1 MTHLPTPLSRQ
12 RGGTLLG
19 FVIGALFGL
28 AVSLAVTVYVTKAP
42 IPFMNKNQP
51 RPAEGEASEG
61 KKNKDWD
68 PNAGLPGRLP
78 PKPEPSASAPAEA
91 AAPAAAPAAPVPAPA
106 PAAPAAAP
114 AAGPAVPKSPDAL
127 GDLARSRSEAAKP
140 AEPAPRP
147 AAAAAAAAA
156 EAPAADPF
164 QYFVQVGAFRN
175 PEEAEQLRAKLL
187 LQGLQAKVSERE
199 QGGRV
204 VHRVRLGPF
213 ERREEAD
220 KVRER
225 LEGGA
230 SAVVVRVQR

>member
-1 MTHLPTPLSRQ
+1 
-12 RGGTLLG
+12 
-19 FVIGALFGL
+19 
-28 AVSLAVTVYVTKAP
+28 
-42 IPFMNKNQP
+42 MNKNQP
-51 RPAEGEASEG
+51 RPAEGEAAEG

-78 PKPEPSASAPAEA
+78 PKPQAGASAPEEAAAPSTPAPAAPATATATAPAPA
-91 AAPAAAPAAPVPAPA
+91 AAPAAAPPA
-106 PAAPAAAP
+106 
-114 AAGPAVPKSPDAL
+114 KSSDAL
-127 GDLARSRSEAAKP
+127 GDLARSRSESAKP

-147 AAAAAAAAA
+147 AAA
-156 EAPAADPF
+156 ETPAADPF

-187 LQGLQAKVSERE
+187 LQGLQAKISERE

-225 LEGGA
+225 LDGGS

>member
-1 MTHLPTPLSRQ
+1 MIDLPVSLSRQ
-12 RGGTLLG
+12 RGGTVLG

-28 AVSLAVTVYVTKAP
+28 AVSLAVALYVTKTP

-51 RPAEGEASEG
+51 RPAEGEAAEG

-78 PKPEPSASAPAEA
+78 PKPQASASAPQEAAAPSTPASAAPAAAPAPAAVPAPA
-91 AAPAAAPAAPVPAPA
+91 AAPAAAPSA
-106 PAAPAAAP
+106 
-114 AAGPAVPKSPDAL
+114 KSSDAL
-127 GDLARSRSEAAKP
+127 GDLARSRGESAKP
-140 AEPAPRP
+140 AEPAPRL
-147 AAAAAAAAA
+147 AAT
-156 EAPAADPF
+156 EPPAADPF

-187 LQGLQAKVSERE
+187 LQGLQAKISERE

-213 ERREEAD
+213 ERRDEAD

-225 LEGGA
+225 LDGGS

>member
-1 MTHLPTPLSRQ
+1 MIHLPVSLSRQ
-12 RGGTLLG
+12 RGGTVLG

-28 AVSLAVTVYVTKAP
+28 AVSLAVAVYVTKTP

-51 RPAEGEASEG
+51 RPAEGEAAEG
-61 KKNKDWD
+61 KKTKDWD

-78 PKPEPSASAPAEA
+78 PKPQAGASAPEEAAAPSTPAPAAPAADPAPA
-91 AAPAAAPAAPVPAPA
+91 AAPAAAPPA
-106 PAAPAAAP
+106 
-114 AAGPAVPKSPDAL
+114 KSSDAL
-127 GDLARSRSEAAKP
+127 GDLARSRSESAKP

-147 AAAAAAAAA
+147 AAA
-156 EAPAADPF
+156 ETPAADPF

-187 LQGLQAKVSERE
+187 LQGLQAKISERE

-225 LEGGA
+225 LDGGS

>member
-1 MTHLPTPLSRQ
+1 
-12 RGGTLLG
+12 
-19 FVIGALFGL
+19 
-28 AVSLAVTVYVTKAP
+28 
-42 IPFMNKNQP
+42 MNKNQP
-51 RPAEGEASEG
+51 RPADGGAEEG

-78 PKPEPSASAPAEA
+78 PKPQADASEPTDAS
-91 AAPAAAPAAPVPAPA
+91 A
-106 PAAPAAAP
+106 PAAPAAANAP
-114 AAGPAVPKSPDAL
+114 AAPAPVVAPATPKSTDAL

-140 AEPAPRP
+140 AEPASRP
-147 AAAAAAAAA
+147 AA
-156 EAPAADPF
+156 EAADPF
-164 QYFVQVGAFRN
+164 QYFLQVGAFRN

-213 ERREEAD
+213 ERRDEAEKARD
-220 KVRER
+220 R
-225 LEGGA
+225 LEGGS

>member
-1 MTHLPTPLSRQ
+1 MTHLPAFLSRQ

-19 FVIGALFGL
+19 FVIGTLFGL
-28 AVSLAVTVYVTKAP
+28 AVSLAVAVYVTKAP

-51 RPAEGEASEG
+51 RPAEGEAAEG

-78 PKPEPSASAPAEA
+78 PKPEAGASAPAEA
-91 AAPAAAPAAPVPAPA
+91 PAPA
-106 PAAPAAAP
+106 VPP
-114 AAGPAVPKSPDAL
+114 AAGAASPAASAPLATPAPKSADAL

-147 AAAAAAAAA
+147 AAA

-187 LQGLQAKVSERE
+187 LQGMQAKISERE

-213 ERREEAD
+213 ERRDEAD
-220 KVRER
+220 KARER
-225 LEGGA
+225 LEGGGT